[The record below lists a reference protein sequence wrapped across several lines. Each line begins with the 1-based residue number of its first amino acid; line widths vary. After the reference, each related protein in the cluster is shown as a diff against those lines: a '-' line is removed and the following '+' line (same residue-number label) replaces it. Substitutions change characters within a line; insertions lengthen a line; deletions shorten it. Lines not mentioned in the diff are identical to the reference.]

1 MKRLAMLAALACL
14 PLALAACGQKSNPL
28 TPSAQ
33 RPFTLMLDWFPNA
46 DHVGLYQ
53 ALAEGD
59 FKRAGLNVHVE
70 VPSNPATPLQL
81 LTAGRVDMA
90 ISYEPQVLLAR
101 QQGEPLVSVA
111 AIVQKPL
118 TSIVSLGSR
127 HIKTVKQLRGKTVGY
142 AGIPYQ
148 QAYLNT
154 ILKDGHVPVS
164 SVKLV
169 NVGSNLVPALESGRV
184 DAVIGAYWNYE
195 AIQLRQA
202 GKHPNVIHVENA
214 GVPSYDELVL
224 VTTEKA
230 LANSDKASELRR
242 FVQAL
247 GRGYQSVRAN
257 PQAGVDA
264 LTKANPSLSAK
275 LQLASVKA
283 TLPSFFPALP
293 NRPWGWMPNAQ
304 WTAYGQWMLRQHLI
318 SNPAT
323 IVGASTDQLLAGQG
337 P

>member
-1 MKRLAMLAALACL
+1 MKRLALLVALASL
-14 PLALAACGQKSNPL
+14 PLALAACGQKGNPL
-28 TPSAQ
+28 TPGAQ

-127 HIKTVKQLRGKTVGY
+127 HIKSIRQLRGKTVGY

-148 QAYLNT
+148 QAYLDT
-154 ILKDGHVPVS
+154 ILTRAHVPRK
-164 SVKLV
+164 SVKVV
-169 NVGSNLVPALESGRV
+169 NVGSSLVPALESGRV

-195 AIQLRQA
+195 AIQLQQA
-202 GKHPNVIHVENA
+202 GKHPNVIRVDHV
-214 GVPSYDELVL
+214 GVPTYDELVL
-224 VTTEKA
+224 VVRRAE
-230 LANSDKASELRR
+230 LANGSDALRE

-247 GRGYQSVRAN
+247 ARGYESARSN
-257 PQAGVDA
+257 PQAAV
-264 LTKANPSLSAK
+264 ANLVKQNPGLDRK
-275 LQLASVKA
+275 FQLAAVRA
-283 TLPSFFPALP
+283 TMPDFFPSDP
-293 NRPWGWMPNAQ
+293 SHPWGWQDPTQ
-304 WTAYGQWMLRQHLI
+304 WNAYGQWMMNNHLI
-318 SNPAT
+318 SNPNVLSNPDSNE
-323 IVGASTDQLLAGQG
+323 ILAGQG
-337 P
+337 I

>member
-1 MKRLAMLAALACL
+1 MKRLALLAALASL
-14 PLALAACGQKSNPL
+14 PLTLAACGQKSNQL
-28 TPSAQ
+28 TPSSQ

-81 LTAGRVDMA
+81 LAAGRVDMA
-90 ISYEPQVLLAR
+90 VSYEPEVLLAR

-111 AIVQKPL
+111 AVVQKPL

-148 QAYLNT
+148 QAYLST
-154 ILKDGHVPVS
+154 ILKDAHVPVS

-169 NVGSNLVPALESGRV
+169 NVGSNLVPALSSGRV

-195 AIQLRQA
+195 AIQLQQA
-202 GKHPNVIHVENA
+202 GKHPNVIRVDRV

-224 VTTEKA
+224 VVRRAE
-230 LANSDKASELRR
+230 LASASDPLRE

-247 GRGYQSVRAN
+247 ARGYESARSD
-257 PQAGVDA
+257 PQAAV
-264 LTKANPSLSAK
+264 ANLVK
-275 LQLASVKA
+275 LNPGLAQKFQLAAVKA
-283 TLPSFFPALP
+283 TMPYFFPA
-293 NRPWGWMPNAQ
+293 NASRPWGWQDPTQ
-304 WTAYGQWMLRQHLI
+304 WNAYGQWMLSHHLI
-318 SNPAT
+318 SNSNVLSNPDSNE
-323 IVGASTDQLLAGQG
+323 ILAGQG
-337 P
+337 I